1 MNDIE
6 FLDRLVHSLANDDHR
21 MTSHPVWCVQ
31 AREDEEHITLGADYA
46 YWRDEGFNKMSPGD
60 CEKMEHAF
68 WNDDD
73 TAVTSQGCESLSSC
87 YRMEVVSEYV
97 TKQVFLTEA
106 GANDCITRHGHNIP
120 GARVYV
126 DSAYMNEEIKNLR
139 RLLPELVAAYKTVK
153 GLV

>member
-1 MNDIE
+1 MDDIE
-6 FLDRLVHSLANDDHR
+6 FLDRLVHSLANDDRR

-31 AREDEEHITLGADYA
+31 AREDKERITLDADYA
-46 YWRDEGFNKMSPGD
+46 YWRDEDFNKMSPED
-60 CEKMEHAF
+60 CELMEYAF
-68 WNDDD
+68 WRDDVS
-73 TAVTSQGCESLSSC
+73 TVISQGCVNLSSC

-126 DSAYMNEEIKNLR
+126 ASAYMNEETKNLR